1 MQEPLRAVTGF
12 GELLAKNIEETD
24 NEKAKDHL
32 RRIIAASKRMQTLI
46 VPNQEQPGYE
56 TGNPLLHG

>member
-1 MQEPLRAVTGF
+1 MQEPLRTITGF

-46 VPNQEQPGYE
+46 APKPGA
-56 TGNPLLHG
+56 TIWLRNGQSIT